1 MAGKGFDAKAFLVN
15 HTEKLV
21 LGAAGLMVLVFL
33 LGSQWSSYKG
43 TPDDIKT
50 NVSQSRAALDHPW
63 PEDQQQLFAMTQ
75 KRTPKQVVHDNLRNP
90 IAVSQYEMST
100 RFISSPWQGKEP
112 LREPVLLALEEALVT
127 PGKVLIERPFDPNK
141 IEAEIEPDPKKPGS
155 GKTDPDLAALPVTP
169 DPDGDFAPDPASSEG
184 LAGQAGPGSA
194 PPMAAPAHATAP
206 PSHAAI
212 PGAHGAH
219 GALSAYPAYGGVVVP
234 MVSGPIREA
243 QGYYFTSVRAV
254 FRVGDQIRK
263 FQDAIHAKSMDQ
275 AAFAFEVIDFNL
287 ERQEL
292 IGQTKN
298 WSEWQ
303 PVDTQSALDVLGQSM
318 PPEPDIV
325 SGMVTNNV
333 ITMPLPPRIYGN
345 WRKYGS
351 HPKID
356 NFVLTD
362 EQVEMEIEFQSRML
376 ELMRESQT
384 KSAAKPLRKQPGGFS
399 PIIGDSRAVQAQVF
413 DTSQYGSS
421 SAMGSFNANP
431 AGSRGSGRQSPAA
444 ANRGASSPDAVMKK
458 LLETKD
464 KGEISKALAEYIKE
478 RVTANG
484 ELLLFRY
491 MDFTVESGKTYRY
504 RVRLVLNNPNYGHLA
519 SEANGDALVVQGETR
534 TTEWSNVTEPATIE
548 RDIYYFVKD
557 VDSRSNKSKVTL
569 YQWDTKLGTTV
580 NADLDLYPGQHIA
593 GAVKTSVINPAK
605 STYKE
610 DEPYTFTSSDVYVD
624 TNADVSLDRTLHK
637 DLKLPGGSKGDV
649 LLPEEVLVVQSNTGE
664 LAILDPIRQ
673 GAEQRRLEDNQ
684 KKQAEHFASL
694 KGLVLPETTEMG
706 DMTDPY
712 ASAHSAGKAS
722 SGKGGRARNP
732 LVGGSTM
739 GPGMGMGSGSG
750 SGMGA
755 PGGRRQSPRGQQ
767 P

>member
-1 MAGKGFDAKAFLVN
+1 MD
-15 HTEKLV
+15 
-21 LGAAGLMVLVFL
+21 
-33 LGSQWSSYKG
+33 GS
-43 TPDDIKT
+43 
-50 NVSQSRAALDHPW
+50 
-63 PEDQQQLFAMTQ
+63 M
-75 KRTPKQVVHDNLRNP
+75 
-90 IAVSQYEMST
+90 
-100 RFISSPWQGKEP
+100 
-112 LREPVLLALEEALVT
+112 
-127 PGKVLIERPFDPNK
+127 
-141 IEAEIEPDPKKPGS
+141 
-155 GKTDPDLAALPVTP
+155 
-169 DPDGDFAPDPASSEG
+169 
-184 LAGQAGPGSA
+184 LAG
-194 PPMAAPAHATAP
+194 PM
-206 PSHAAI
+206 
-212 PGAHGAH
+212 
-219 GALSAYPAYGGVVVP
+219 
-234 MVSGPIREA
+234 REA

-275 AAFAFEVIDFNL
+275 AAFAFEVLDFNL
-287 ERQEL
+287 ERQEQ
-292 IGQTKN
+292 IGQTQN

-303 PVDTQSALDVLGQSM
+303 PVDTQSALDVLSQSM

-345 WRKYGS
+345 WRKFGS

-356 NFVLTD
+356 NFVLSD
-362 EQVEMEIEFQSRML
+362 EQVQMEIEFQTRML
-376 ELMRESQT
+376 ELMRESQKKT
-384 KSAAKPLRKQPGGFS
+384 AVRAPRKQGGFS
-399 PIIGDSRAVQAQVF
+399 QIIGDSREVQSQVF

-421 SAMGSFNANP
+421 PTMGSFSANP
-431 AGSRGSGRQSPAA
+431 MMPRGPGRQSPATKA
-444 ANRGASSPDAVMKK
+444 ASNPNDVMKK
-458 LLETKD
+458 LLETSD

-504 RVRLVLNNPNYGHLA
+504 RVRLVLNNPNFGHLA

-557 VDSRSNKSKVTL
+557 VDSRNNKSKVSL

-580 NADLDLYPGQHIA
+580 NADLDLYPGQHIS
-593 GAVKTSVINPAK
+593 GAVKTSVIDPAK

-637 DLKLPGGSKGDV
+637 DLKLSGGSKGDV

-664 LAILDPIRQ
+664 LAVLDPMRQ
-673 GAEQRRLEDNQ
+673 GAEQKRLEDNQ
-684 KKQAEHFASL
+684 KKQAEHFDFL
-694 KGLVLPETTEMG
+694 KGTLLPVDTEMM
-706 DMTDPY
+706 DMSDPY
-712 ASAHSAGKAS
+712 SMGHSAGKAGS
-722 SGKGGRARNP
+722 PRGKRARNP
-732 LVGGSTM
+732 LAGTTPMLPGMDMESGM
-739 GPGMGMGSGSG
+739 GPGSKKGSS
-750 SGMGA
+750 
-755 PGGRRQSPRGQQ
+755 GRRPAPRPPQ